1 MTTTTTI
8 IAAPTVPATT
18 DAPQR
23 DYILLDASGS
33 MCSRWWES
41 LDAIDNYIAGLKAN
55 NVQSRVKLATFTSI
69 GSDLQYDIGR
79 DSDVATYQN
88 CTEASP
94 VMYSGGT
101 PLYDA
106 INRMIRDLRDERP
119 GSIVIVTDG
128 EENASKTTLVQAKS
142 LLDWARSKGWQVIF
156 MGCDWD
162 NSRQARLLGAG
173 EGNSVGTSAK
183 RLTDAARELAT
194 KRAHHAHHGK
204 PMEFTKDEQA
214 KFGGYLTSGK

>member
-1 MTTTTTI
+1 MTTSTTI
-8 IAAPTVPATT
+8 VSTPANAVSA

-41 LDAIDNYIAGLKAN
+41 LDAIDSYIAGLKAN
-55 NVQSRVKLATFTSI
+55 NVRSRVKLATFTSI
-69 GSDLQYDIGR
+69 GTDLQYDIGR
-79 DSDVATYQN
+79 DTDVAGYQN

-106 INRMIRDLRDERP
+106 INRMVRDLKDDRP

-128 EENASKTTLVQAKS
+128 EENASKTSLVQAKS
-142 LLDWARSKGWQVIF
+142 LLDWARARGWQIIF

-162 NSRQARLLGAG
+162 NSRQARLLGAADG
-173 EGNSVGTSAK
+173 ASVGTSAK

-194 KRAHHAHHGK
+194 KRAHHAHYGK